1 MFSGGMK
8 DPIIVIKLGEF
19 YSNPADLAAALEHD
33 DFRALRIAGDDGEEQ
48 AQKNATA
55 SNSGSKPDAGI
66 ERWKI
71 HAAVEVTRR

>member
-1 MFSGGMK
+1 MK

-33 DFRALRIAGDDGEEQ
+33 DFRALRIAGDDGDGEEQ

-55 SNSGSKPDAGI
+55 SNSGSKPNAEI
-66 ERWKI
+66 ERCKI